1 MDVFQCE
8 SGEAAQL
15 ILEKVGIR
23 RQISDAA
30 QGRLFRR

>member
-8 SGEAAQL
+8 SGEARK

-23 RQISDAA
+23 RQVSDAA
-30 QGRLFRR
+30 QGRMFRR